1 VLPNTSFDA
10 AFAEAPPLPSL
21 AVAGQGVLTNTSFD
35 AAFAEAP
42 PLPRPATSSAA
53 ASAGD
58 ATGSSYGHVR
68 DSASTADPSNGQSA
82 SRAGGAGGRA
92 AAASRKR
99 SCQTAQAGNC
109 NPASQQP
116 SLGADGRPMPSHA
129 GSSRT
134 GGGALPV
141 SSEAAA
147 KALGLSRSP
156 PPGLRGS
163 PSDLRGSPSELR
175 GSPLGVVSG
184 LGLGADDRGGFWAGM
199 IRLGEGGWHSPSSVS
214 PTNVDG
220 KLVKPLA
227 SRAAGGSGGRSGLPS
242 NASFH
247 RALSSGFLSGEDA
260 QTAHEEVMQLEG
272 FLDMLENWDE
282 FERDRE

>member
-1 VLPNTSFDA
+1 MTSGKRDNGFGTHRPHTREIDI
-10 AFAEAPPLPSL
+10 
-21 AVAGQGVLTNTSFD
+21 GQRV
-35 AAFAEAP
+35 
-42 PLPRPATSSAA
+42 
-53 ASAGD
+53 
-58 ATGSSYGHVR
+58 
-68 DSASTADPSNGQSA
+68 
-82 SRAGGAGGRA
+82 
-92 AAASRKR
+92 
-99 SCQTAQAGNC
+99 
-109 NPASQQP
+109 
-116 SLGADGRPMPSHA
+116 
-129 GSSRT
+129 
-134 GGGALPV
+134 
-141 SSEAAA
+141 
-147 KALGLSRSP
+147 
-156 PPGLRGS
+156 
-163 PSDLRGSPSELR
+163 ELDN
-175 GSPLGVVSG
+175 
-184 LGLGADDRGGFWAGM
+184 LGADDRGGFWAGM